1 MTLNEICDGAARK
14 LRAWCFAGGAGTA
27 IIEFALAAP
36 ILVVLLLNLFDFS
49 VLIWSTMQTDYS
61 AQMGAQAAFSL
72 CGGGNPPALTNC
84 AGLNA
89 AVTTA
94 SQSTSLGT
102 GVTLATGSPSE
113 QFYCV
118 AGTTLESIGNT
129 PPNPYNCATA
139 NPPNAAA
146 TPGDYIVV
154 QVNYSYTP
162 AFSGLSLASAH
173 TLTATAMQRVD

>member
-1 MTLNEICDGAARK
+1 MKVD
-14 LRAWCFAGGAGTA
+14 AGRFGRPPDIPWLGNNAGTA
-27 IIEFALAAP
+27 ILEFALAAP

-72 CGGGNPPALTNC
+72 CSGGNPPALTNC
-84 AGLNA
+84 AGLST

-94 SQSTSLGT
+94 AQSTSLGT
-102 GVTLATGSPSE
+102 GVTVVSGYPEE

-118 AGTTLESIGNT
+118 TGTTLQSIGTSLPSPYDCSTAT
-129 PPNPYNCATA
+129 PPNSSAK
-139 NPPNAAA
+139 
-146 TPGDYIVV
+146 PGDYIVV

-162 AFSGLSLASAH
+162 TFSGLSFASAH
-173 TLTATAMQRVD
+173 TLTATAMQRVH